1 VAAVGVFCPW
11 TNAGPVSLN
20 GTQGPND
27 GWLVLIVLAFTLGC
41 LRSLAHGSWFGV
53 AAVAGFSL
61 VIGWVA
67 IEDWLENREALL
79 ADAGYGLVLVLAG
92 SVALAASA
100 VMRGL
105 QLADARRTAPV
116 GEPAQ

>member
-1 VAAVGVFCPW
+1 
-11 TNAGPVSLN
+11 VSLN

-27 GWLVLIVLAFTLGC
+27 GWLVLIVIAIALGC

-53 AAVAGFSL
+53 TVIAGVSL

-67 IEDWLENREALL
+67 IEDWLQNREALG
-79 ADAGYGLVLVLAG
+79 ADAGYGLMLVLAG

-105 QLADARRTAPV
+105 QLADVRRAAPV